1 MYDLSIVW
9 RVIIMTNVAA
19 MEALDRGVIRNIL
32 RSMANE
38 HWSVAE
44 ALDEYD
50 IPEELRDE
58 YEALIE
64 DCFVD

>member
-1 MYDLSIVW
+1 MTIVAD
-9 RVIIMTNVAA
+9 I
-19 MEALDRGVIRNIL
+19 EALDSRVIRNMV
-32 RSMANE
+32 RSMRNE

-50 IPEELRDE
+50 VPECLREE

-64 DCFVD
+64 KCFVD

>member
-1 MYDLSIVW
+1 MS
-9 RVIIMTNVAA
+9 NVADI
-19 MEALDRGVIRNIL
+19 EALDSRVIRNIL

-50 IPEELRDE
+50 IPQQLRSE
-58 YEALIE
+58 YEAQIE
-64 DCFVD
+64 ECFVN

>member
-1 MYDLSIVW
+1 MN
-9 RVIIMTNVAA
+9 NVAA
-19 MEALDRGVIRNIL
+19 LSALDSRVIRNIL

-50 IPEELRDE
+50 IPEELRAD
-58 YEALIE
+58 YEAQIE
-64 DCFVD
+64 ECFID

>member
-1 MYDLSIVW
+1 MCNVTSIK
-9 RVIIMTNVAA
+9 
-19 MEALDRGVIRNIL
+19 ALDSKVIRNIL

-50 IPEELRDE
+50 IPEDLRPQ
-58 YEALIE
+58 YEAQIE
-64 DCFVD
+64 ECFVN

>member
-1 MYDLSIVW
+1 VYDLSIVW
-9 RVIIMTNVAA
+9 RVNDMTNVAA
-19 MEALDRGVIRNIL
+19 LEALDRGVIRNIL

>member
-1 MYDLSIVW
+1 MW

-64 DCFVD
+64 NCFVD

>member
-1 MYDLSIVW
+1 
-9 RVIIMTNVAA
+9 MTIAA
-19 MEALDRGVIRNIL
+19 PMEALDVSVIRNIL
-32 RSMANE
+32 RSMINE

-50 IPEELRDE
+50 VPDYLREE

-64 DCFVD
+64 KCFVD

>member
-1 MYDLSIVW
+1 MS
-9 RVIIMTNVAA
+9 NVADI
-19 MEALDRGVIRNIL
+19 EALDSSVIRNIL

-50 IPEELRDE
+50 IPESLRSE
-58 YEALIE
+58 YEAQIE
-64 DCFVD
+64 ECFVD